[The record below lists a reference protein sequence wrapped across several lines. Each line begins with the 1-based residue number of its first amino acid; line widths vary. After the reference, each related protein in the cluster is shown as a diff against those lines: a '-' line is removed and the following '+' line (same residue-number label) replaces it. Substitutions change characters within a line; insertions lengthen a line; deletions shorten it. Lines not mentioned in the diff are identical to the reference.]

1 MGDSLAVMLLTLLL
15 GCDQAPLVDKSLDL
29 SPCHVPGLDVESL
42 CGTLA
47 VPEDPTASAG
57 ETISL
62 RVLMVPAVSPNP
74 EPDPLFFLAGGPGQA
89 ASEVAST
96 VMPAFDRIHKRRDLV
111 FVDQRGT
118 GESRPLRCPSVEHLT
133 LTEQLALD
141 PVEQAAACLASL
153 PADPRHYTT
162 AIAMDDLDQVRQALG
177 YETINLYGASYG
189 TRAGL
194 AYMRQHPQSV
204 RTAILD
210 GVAPLQMVLG
220 LHFAEDG
227 HAALQAVFDDC
238 AADAGCSGAF
248 PTLQADFE
256 SLMASFPRS
265 VTFEHARTGE
275 PSEMMLDAD
284 MVAAGVRGQLYLPTF
299 SSLLPLAI
307 RDATQ
312 GNFSPLMAQTV
323 GFSEGLSDSIYDGM
337 QLAVLCAEDVPR
349 LPADTTPY
357 TEGTF
362 LGDAVIADLPAMC
375 RGWPSSASR
384 PNADQPVRS
393 EAPTLLL
400 SGALDPV
407 TPPRW
412 AELAAETLPSS
423 RHLIAP
429 GAGHNVAPLG
439 CVPRLMEEFLDA
451 GSAAELDAS
460 CVDAITRPPFFIDFA
475 GPNQ

>member
-1 MGDSLAVMLLTLLL
+1 MLLALLL
-15 GCDQAPLVDKSLDL
+15 ACDQATPVARSIDL
-29 SPCHVPGLDVESL
+29 SPCYVTGLDFESL
-42 CGTLA
+42 CGTLT

-57 ETISL
+57 ETIAL
-62 RVLMVPAVSPNP
+62 RVLVVPAVSPNP

-96 VMPAFDRIHKRRDLV
+96 VMRAFDRIHKRRDLV

-118 GESRPLRCPSVEHLT
+118 GASRPLRCPSIDHLS

-141 PVEQAAACLASL
+141 PVEQSAACLAAL
-153 PADPRHYTT
+153 PADPKHYTT
-162 AIAMDDLDQVRQALG
+162 SIAMDDLDRVRQALG

-194 AYMRQHPQSV
+194 IYMRQHPDAV

-210 GVAPLQMVLG
+210 GVAPVQMVLG

-238 AADAGCSGAF
+238 AADAACSGAF
-248 PTLQADFE
+248 PSLQADFE
-256 SLMASFPRS
+256 SLMASLPRS
-265 VTFEHARTGE
+265 VSFEHARTGE
-275 PSEMMLDAD
+275 TSEMMLDAD

-307 RDATQ
+307 SDAVQ
-312 GNFSPLMAQTV
+312 GNFSPLLAQTV
-323 GFSEGLSDSIYDGM
+323 GFSEGLSDSVYDGM
-337 QLAVLCAEDVPR
+337 QMAVLCAEDVPR
-349 LPADTTPY
+349 LPEDTAPY
-357 TEGTF
+357 TDGTF

-375 RGWPSSASR
+375 SGWPSGAPR
-384 PNADQPVRS
+384 LDADQPVRS

-439 CVPRLMEEFLDA
+439 CVPRLMEAFLDA
-451 GSAAELDAS
+451 GSAAELETD

-475 GPNQ
+475 GPAQ

>member
-1 MGDSLAVMLLTLLL
+1 MLLTLLL
-15 GCDQAPLVDKSLDL
+15 GCDSAPPVATSLDL
-29 SPCHVPGLDVESL
+29 SPCHVTGLQVESL

-47 VPEDPTASAG
+47 VPMDPTSSDG
-57 ETISL
+57 ESISL
-62 RVLMVPAVSPNP
+62 RVLVVPAVSPNP

-89 ASEVAST
+89 ASEVAGM

-118 GESRPLRCPSVEHLT
+118 GQSSPLRCPSVDHLS
-133 LTEQLALD
+133 LAEQLALD
-141 PVEQAAACLASL
+141 PVEQAAACLSSL
-153 PADPRHYTT
+153 PADPAHFTT
-162 AIAMDDLDQVRQALG
+162 SIAMDDLDRVRQALG

-194 AYMRQHPQSV
+194 VYMHQHPQSV
-204 RTAILD
+204 RAAILD
-210 GVAPLQMVLG
+210 GVAPPQMVLG

-238 AADAGCSGAF
+238 AAAPACAEAYPS
-248 PTLQADFE
+248 LQADFDAM
-256 SLMASFPRS
+256 MASFPRLVS
-265 VTFEHARTGE
+265 FEHARTGE

-307 RDATQ
+307 RDAVQ

-323 GFSEGLSDSIYDGM
+323 GFSEGLSDSMYDGM
-337 QLAVLCAEDVPR
+337 QMAVLCAEDVPR
-349 LPADTTPY
+349 LPEDFSPY
-357 TEGTF
+357 TDGTF

-375 RGWPSSASR
+375 SGWPSAVR
-384 PNADQPVRS
+384 ADADQPVHA

-400 SGALDPV
+400 SGSLDPV

-412 AELAAETLPSS
+412 AELAAETLPNS

-451 GSAAELDAS
+451 GSAAELDAD

-475 GPNQ
+475 GPSQ